1 MFLTPEMIRQIE
13 AILTKGKTAEIVKLK
28 HEVVVFEKTSE
39 KKISAPLEFR
49 E

>member
-1 MFLTPEMIRQIE
+1 MLEQID
-13 AILTKGKTAEIVKLK
+13 AILNKGKTAEIVKLR
-28 HEVVVFEKTSE
+28 HEVVVFERTSE